1 MISYSSHMEPV
12 VCLKRFHML
21 LMWTVSISCFLSHN
35 KPPIKI
41 CLHFRFIETASSS
54 STHGFVASHVLKKS
68 PPWIIKS
75 THCTVYIAGDTVPKG
90 PNSPPILILSLFFLF
105 SLYNPK
111 SPQLH
116 KEFGKMSHLWK
127 GGWKKF
133 FFLKK
138 NHFCNIVNIR
148 PHLEFAGA
156 NIRGICLGS
165 SGILLCYYSLHP

>member
-1 MISYSSHMEPV
+1 MLSYSSHMEPV

-90 PNSPPILILSLFFLF
+90 PNSPPILILSIL
-105 SLYNPK
+105 SLLPIQSKITSTAQGVWQNEPPMERRLEK
-111 SPQLH
+111 I
-116 KEFGKMSHLWK
+116 
-127 GGWKKF
+127 F
-133 FFLKK
+133 FFKK
-138 NHFCNIVNIR
+138 KSFLQYSKHKTAPWI
-148 PHLEFAGA
+148 AGA